1 MSKLLAWHFVGEM
14 LHNGDAIPADGVV
27 LRHSGPLA
35 MCESGLHASVR
46 IMDAL
51 SYAPGETVCRV
62 ECSGETII
70 GDDKLACRKRQIL
83 WRLDATE
90 VLREFARWCAL
101 SVIDLWDAPAIVREY
116 LSTGD
121 ESKRAAALAAAGAAE
136 WHSARHSARA
146 AARHSARHSALAAAG
161 AVAGDSEWHVARHAT
176 RHVARGAA
184 LDAALGNARGAALD
198 AQNQKLTA
206 MVVDAHKQMNLIR
219 REASCQNRGASR

>member
-70 GDDKLACRKRQIL
+70 GDGKLACRKRQIL

-101 SVIDLWDAPAIVREY
+101 SVIDLWDAPAIAREY

-121 ESKRAAALAAAGAAE
+121 ESKRAAARAAALAAE
-136 WHSARHSARA
+136 QHSARDVARVAARA
-146 AARHSARHSALAAAG
+146 AALAAAG
-161 AVAGDSEWHVARHAT
+161 GSEWHAARHAT
-176 RHVARGAA
+176 RHVARAAA
-184 LDAALGNARGAALD
+184 LAAALAAARVAARDVALD
-198 AQNQKLTA
+198 AQNQKLAA